1 MSARPSSAARDGLGA
16 PAEPTSQILTRLID
30 AANEPRISLGDVV
43 RGLGD
48 RTFGF
53 LILIFALPNGV
64 PGPSI
69 PGLSTITGVPL
80 ILVALQ
86 MALGRPRPWLPG
98 WLARRSLPRSGLRLV
113 LSAAAPALAWIERR
127 IRPRLIGPGMPLL
140 DRMVGAYIVLVGM
153 VLALPIPFGN
163 FPPAWALMLMALALI
178 QRDGVA
184 MSVAA
189 IAGIGA
195 VAWNV
200 VLIYLGEEL
209 IQAFAYWFGG

>member
-1 MSARPSSAARDGLGA
+1 MTDLSAPRGGLGQ
-16 PAEPTSQILTRLID
+16 PAEPTSEVLLRLID
-30 AANEPRISLGDVV
+30 RSAEPRIELGEIV

-48 RTFGF
+48 RTYGF
-53 LILIFALPNGV
+53 LIFLFALPNGV

-86 MALGRPRPWLPG
+86 MALGYPRPWLPG

-113 LSAAAPALAWIERR
+113 LVKAGTALAWIERR

-140 DRMVGAYIVLVGM
+140 DRLIGAYIVLVGM
-153 VLALPIPFGN
+153 VLSLPIPFGN
-163 FPPAWALMLMALALI
+163 FPPAWALMVMSLGLI

-184 MSVAA
+184 IALAA
-189 IAGIGA
+189 LYGIAA
-195 VAWNV
+195 VAWNFALV
-200 VLIYLGEEL
+200 MLGEGM
-209 IQAFAYWFGG
+209 IRWMAHAFE